1 MAQVQSTVARAFLKT
16 EEARGVSPKTYNNI
30 LIFLRSSFEALK
42 EDGGIPK
49 NPFMGIPTREEDTV
63 FRKPFNAEELTAII
77 EAAKKDTFIYPII
90 VTGIC
95 TAMRRGDCCRLE
107 KTAIDLPNRFIKVKT
122 SKTGELVQIPM
133 LPLLQAVLEKIPVND
148 SSYVF
153 PEQAAKYELNPDH
166 ITLCARKVMR
176 AAGFFDPED
185 AVSEE
190 EKKTSRGEI
199 HQDRTNGLRKASV
212 RDFHSFRVTWVTL
225 ALTAG
230 VPLEIVQKVT
240 GHRTAAI
247 VLKHY
252 FQPGRDEY
260 RRSLTDKLP
269 AVLSGAPEVK
279 PLTPQEI
286 RTRLTA
292 MKPRTWAKIRD
303 ELVARLP
310 AEPIK
315 PSAEAQP
322 PAKAVSG

>member
-1 MAQVQSTVARAFLKT
+1 M
-16 EEARGVSPKTYNNI
+16 SPKTYNNI

-49 NPFMGIPTREEDTV
+49 NPFTGIPTREEDTV

-77 EAAKKDTFIYPII
+77 EAAKNDSFIYPII
-90 VTGIC
+90 ITGIC

-107 KTAIDLPNRFIKVKT
+107 KAAIDLPNRFIRVKT

-133 LPLLQAVLEKIPVND
+133 LPLLQKALEEIPANG
-148 SSYVF
+148 SSYAF
-153 PEQAAKYELNPDH
+153 PEQAAKYELNPDN
-166 ITLCARKVMR
+166 ITLRARKVMR
-176 AAGFFDPED
+176 AAGFFDPD
-185 AVSEE
+185 DTVSDEE
-190 EKKTSRGEI
+190 RKASRGKI
-199 HQDRTNGLRKASV
+199 HQERANGLRKASV

-240 GHRTAAI
+240 GHRTAVI

-269 AVLSGAPEVK
+269 AVLSGAPEPK
-279 PLTPQEI
+279 TLTPQEI
-286 RTRLTA
+286 RSRLTA
-292 MKPRTWAKIRD
+292 MKPQTWVEIRD
-303 ELVARLP
+303 ELIAQLP
-310 AEPIK
+310 AESIK
-315 PSAEAQP
+315 PFANALL
-322 PAKAVSG
+322 PAKVAG